1 MTVVALS
8 NLVLANVTAG
18 YGKAVVLHDVSLS
31 IPSGSI
37 TTIIGPN
44 GSGKS
49 TLLKVVAGT
58 ARCSAGSVRVGG
70 ADLTTASERTRIEH
84 GIAYVPQLSNVFGPL
99 TILENL
105 EIGGATLPRRIRRQR
120 IAEMLEIYPD
130 LAHRPRARAASLSGG
145 QRQMLAMARALMPSP
160 RVLLLDE
167 PSAGLSPKLQ
177 QDLFRNVRELRDL
190 QQVTV
195 VLVEQ
200 NAHAALAI
208 SDHGI
213 VLVSGEV
220 ARDATADAIAHD
232 PAIAA
237 LYLGTAEETVPS

>member
-1 MTVVALS
+1 MTAVALS
-8 NLVLANVTAG
+8 NVTAG
-18 YGKAVVLHDVSLS
+18 YGKAVVLYDVSLHV
-31 IPSGSI
+31 PSGSI

-58 ARCSAGSVRVGG
+58 VRCSAGSVRVGG
-70 ADLTTASERTRIEH
+70 ADLTTASERARITEH
-84 GIAYVPQLSNVFGPL
+84 GVAYVPQLSNVFGPL

-105 EIGGATLPRRIRRQR
+105 EIGGSTLPRRTRRQR
-120 IAEMLEIYPD
+120 IAEMLEMYPD
-130 LAHRPRARAASLSGG
+130 LARRPRARAASLSGG

-160 RVLLLDE
+160 GLLLLDE
-167 PSAGLSPKLQ
+167 PSAGLSPKLL

-190 QQVTV
+190 QQVTI

-200 NAHAALAI
+200 NAHAALAV

-220 ARDATADAIAHD
+220 ARDATAEEIAHD
-232 PAIAA
+232 PAIAS
-237 LYLGTAEETVPS
+237 LYLGTVDDTVPS